1 MSAKPAFFRWRE
13 KESSINFRR
22 MKMVQKAY
30 GLLVVLVTVCVS
42 QNLFAEGDQPS
53 FRSSATLSLDD
64 RFGTGLHEASIGGG
78 FEETCITGK
87 GRPIVNYAMGYADIG
102 YFLYDAAGSGVF
114 RGNLEFLLEGFG
126 SGIYESTTAGGNYIA
141 GGSLYLRYNFIQP
154 GWRFIPYFQAGAGL
168 TSMDIN
174 HEYDGMNFNFNLGL
188 DAGARFLITKHC
200 SLNAEALFQHIS
212 NADLGAHNIGLN
224 SLGPRLSVS
233 WLF

>member
-1 MSAKPAFFRWRE
+1 
-13 KESSINFRR
+13 
-22 MKMVQKAY
+22 MKIQKGF
-30 GLLVVLVTVCVS
+30 GLSVVLFAS
-42 QNLFAEGDQPS
+42 FSSMGLFAQSDNPG
-53 FRSSATLSLDD
+53 FASSATLSLDD
-64 RFGTGLHEASIGGG
+64 HFRAGLHEASIGGG

-102 YFLYDAAGSGVF
+102 YFFYDAMGSGVF
-114 RGNLEFLLEGFG
+114 RGNVEFLLEGFG

-188 DAGARFLITKHC
+188 DAGARFLISRCC
-200 SLNAEALFQHIS
+200 SINTEILFQHIS
-212 NADLGAHNIGLN
+212 NADLGVHNIGLN
-224 SLGPRLSVS
+224 SLGPRLSIS
-233 WLF
+233 FLF